1 MYVCVYLSLCLS
13 VFASMRLYFGVS
25 VCTVSVCLCF
35 DVSVSQC
42 VAHVN

>member
-13 VFASMRLYFGVS
+13 VFVSMCLYFDVS
-25 VCTVSVCLCF
+25 VCTVSVCLRLC
-35 DVSVSQC
+35 VSVSQC